1 MNKIILIYVVLLTI
15 YSCEATNSSEPN
27 EVENCETP
35 YSIGNHRVFCGSDA
49 RDYYYLS
56 YLECVRKTKYGK
68 RINLQLK
75 HRGRCWIWE
84 KYGYETYLVIGVSKF
99 EVHLILIEYRL
110 LVICFYFISLQTSI
124 IIIAV
129 VFGVYM
135 YYTGAFWTNK
145 ECTCALKN
153 STIDGPHDSNRCE
166 KMIEVKINL
175 HVETKDGR
183 ITFRHDPIIIDNV
196 QLELIPTALAITM
209 DE

>member
-1 MNKIILIYVVLLTI
+1 MNKIILIYVVLLTV

-27 EVENCETP
+27 KDVNCPTP
-35 YSIGNHRVFCGSDA
+35 YSGNSDGVFCGTDA
-49 RDYYYLS
+49 RDYYYRS
-56 YLECVRKTKYGK
+56 TFECVRKNSYGR
-68 RINLQLK
+68 RINLQIK

-84 KYGYETYLVIGVSKF
+84 KYGYKTYLVICVSKF
-99 EVHLILIEYRL
+99 EVHLILIEYRS
-110 LVICFYFISLQTSI
+110 LVFLFYFISLQISI

-175 HVETKDGR
+175 HVESQDGR
-183 ITFRHDPIIIDNV
+183 ITFRHDPIIIDKV
-196 QLELIPTALAITM
+196 QLELIPAALPITI